1 LKLLEWNKLQSF
13 ITVLGRPL
21 TVAGYSR
28 EDFSLAPAPSQFPLP
43 LPFCSIRIQ
52 YSGAPGSM
60 EAEVSSVEARSDL
73 VVDAR
78 VENEGNGWA
87 GSGDV

>member
-1 LKLLEWNKLQSF
+1 
-13 ITVLGRPL
+13 
-21 TVAGYSR
+21 
-28 EDFSLAPAPSQFPLP
+28 
-43 LPFCSIRIQ
+43 
-52 YSGAPGSM
+52 M